1 MGRINW
7 GKVFLGGLLAGVV
20 IDIGEYLFHAVL
32 FKDQVAEMMRAM
44 GKDPASVM
52 TGNAIVIW
60 NILGLLAGIGAVWVY
75 AAIRPRFGAGAKTAM
90 IAGVAV
96 WFLSRVLGA
105 IGEMNMGMASQKMI
119 MTGLVWGLVEIVIA
133 TIAGAWAYK
142 EA

>member
-20 IDIGEYLFHAVL
+20 INIGEYLFHAVL
-32 FKDQVAEMMRAM
+32 FKDQVAEMMRAI
-44 GKDPASVM
+44 GKDPATVM
-52 TGNAIVIW
+52 SGNAIVIW
-60 NILGLLAGIGAVWVY
+60 NILGFLTGIGAVWGY
-75 AAIRPRFGAGAKTAM
+75 AAIRPRFGAGAKTAA

-96 WFLSRVLGA
+96 WYFSRFLGA
-105 IGEMNMGMASQKMI
+105 IGEMNRGMASQKMI
-119 MTGLVWGLVEIVIA
+119 MTGLVWGLVELIVA

>member
-60 NILGLLAGIGAVWVY
+60 NIMGLLAGIGAVWVY

-96 WFLSRVLGA
+96 WYLSRFLGA

-119 MTGLVWGLVEIVIA
+119 MTGLVWGLVEVVIA
-133 TIAGAWAYK
+133 TIAGAWAYR

>member
-1 MGRINW
+1 MGKINW
-7 GKVFLGGLLAGVV
+7 GRVFLGGLLAGVV
-20 IDIGEYLFHAVL
+20 INIGEYLFHAVL

-60 NILGLLAGIGAVWVY
+60 NILGFLAGIGAVWGY

-96 WFLSRVLGA
+96 WYFSRFLGA

-119 MTGLVWGLVEIVIA
+119 MTGLVWGLVELIIA

>member
-7 GKVFLGGLLAGVV
+7 GRVFLGGLLAGVV
-20 IDIGEYLFHAVL
+20 INIGEYLFHAVL
-32 FKDQVAEMMRAM
+32 FKDEVAEMMRAI
-44 GKDPASVM
+44 GKDPAAVM
-52 TGNAIVIW
+52 SGIAIVIW
-60 NILGLLAGIGAVWVY
+60 NILGFLTGIGAVWGY

-96 WFLSRVLGA
+96 WYFSRFLGA

-119 MTGLVWGLVEIVIA
+119 MTGLVWGLVEMIIA

>member
-7 GKVFLGGLLAGVV
+7 GGVFLGGLLAGVV
-20 IDIGEYLFHAVL
+20 INIGEYLFHAVL

-52 TGNAIVIW
+52 TGNAILIW
-60 NILGLLAGIGAVWVY
+60 NILGFLAGIGAVWGY

-96 WFLSRVLGA
+96 WYFARFLGA

-119 MTGLVWGLVEIVIA
+119 MSGLVWGLVEIVIA

>member
-7 GKVFLGGLLAGVV
+7 SRVFLGGLLAGVV
-20 IDIGEYLFHAVL
+20 INVGEFLFHAVL
-32 FKDQVAEMMRAM
+32 FKDQVAEMMRAL
-44 GKDPASVM
+44 GKDPATVM
-52 TGNAIVIW
+52 TGSAIVIW
-60 NILGLLAGIGAVWVY
+60 NILGFLAGIGAVWGY

-90 IAGVAV
+90 IAGIAV
-96 WFLSRVLGA
+96 WYFSRFLGA

-133 TIAGAWAYK
+133 TIAGGWAYK

>member
-7 GKVFLGGLLAGVV
+7 GRVFLGGLLAGVV
-20 IDIGEYLFHAVL
+20 IDIGEYLFHGVL

-52 TGNAIVIW
+52 SGNAIVIW
-60 NILGLLAGIGAVWVY
+60 NILGFLAGIGAVWGY

-96 WFLSRVLGA
+96 WYFSRFLGA

-119 MTGLVWGLVEIVIA
+119 TTGLVWGLVEIVIA

>member
-20 IDIGEYLFHAVL
+20 INVGEYLFHAVL
-32 FKDQVAEMMRAM
+32 FKNEVAEMMRAM

-60 NILGLLAGIGAVWVY
+60 NILGFLTGIGAVWGY

-96 WFLSRVLGA
+96 WYFSRFLGA

-119 MTGLVWGLVEIVIA
+119 MTGLVWGLVELAIA
-133 TIAGAWAYK
+133 TVAGAWAYK

>member
-7 GKVFLGGLLAGVV
+7 GRVFLGGLLAGVV
-20 IDIGEYLFHAVL
+20 INVGEYLFHAVL
-32 FKDQVAEMMRAM
+32 FKDEVAEMMRAL
-44 GKDPASVM
+44 GKDPAAVM

-60 NILGLLAGIGAVWVY
+60 NVLGFLTGIGAVWLY
-75 AAIRPRFGAGAKTAM
+75 AAIRPRLGAGAKTAM
-90 IAGVAV
+90 IAGVAT
-96 WFLSRVLGA
+96 WFFSRLLGA

-119 MTGLVWGLVEIVIA
+119 MTGLVWGLVELVIA

>member
-7 GKVFLGGLLAGVV
+7 GRVFLGGLLAGVV
-20 IDIGEYLFHAVL
+20 INIGEYLFHAVL
-32 FKDQVAEMMRAM
+32 FKNEIAEMMRAL
-44 GKDPASVM
+44 GKDPAVVM
-52 TGNAIVIW
+52 GGNAIVIW
-60 NILGLLAGIGAVWVY
+60 NLLGFLTGIGAVWGY

-96 WFLSRVLGA
+96 WYFARLLGA
-105 IGEMNMGMASQKMI
+105 VGEMNMGMASQKMI
-119 MTGLVWGLVEIVIA
+119 MTGLVWGLVEMIIA

>member
-20 IDIGEYLFHAVL
+20 INVGEYLFHAVL

-52 TGNAIVIW
+52 TGNAILIW
-60 NILGLLAGIGAVWVY
+60 NIMGFLAGIGAVWVY
-75 AAIRPRFGAGAKTAM
+75 AAVRPRFGAGAKTAM

-96 WFLSRVLGA
+96 WFLSRFLGA

-119 MTGLVWGLVEIVIA
+119 MTGLVWGLVEVVIA
-133 TIAGAWAYK
+133 TIAGAWAYR

>member
-7 GKVFLGGLLAGVV
+7 GRVFLGGLLAGVV
-20 IDIGEYLFHAVL
+20 INVGEFLFHAVL
-32 FKDQVAEMMRAM
+32 FKDQVAEMMRAL
-44 GKDPASVM
+44 GKDPATVM
-52 TGNAIVIW
+52 TGSAVVIW
-60 NILGLLAGIGAVWVY
+60 NILGFLAGIGAVWGY

-90 IAGVAV
+90 IAGIAV
-96 WFLSRVLGA
+96 WYFSRFLGA

-133 TIAGAWAYK
+133 TIAGGWAYK

>member
-20 IDIGEYLFHAVL
+20 INVGEYLFHAVL
-32 FKDQVAEMMRAM
+32 FKNEVAEMMRSL
-44 GKDPASVM
+44 GKDPAAVM

-60 NILGLLAGIGAVWVY
+60 NILGFLTGIGAVWGY
-75 AAIRPRFGAGAKTAM
+75 AAIRPRFGAGAKTAA

-96 WFLSRVLGA
+96 WYFSRFLGA

-119 MTGLVWGLVEIVIA
+119 MTGLVWGLVEMIIA